1 MTLFEVSNT
10 FSSGNREYLET
21 LNQNSYEHNGSYEVL
36 FISVLVKTYSLTKL
50 CHVYLYLPKLRML
63 DWNNLIITFFV
74 KNCNLHD
81 VCENEKVINFGN
93 FEKKITVLVSCS
105 DEFWPIWLRINLILC
120 WGWSFMK
127 LNPTNVQF
135 TSVDRFWMCSLWEQ

>member
-93 FEKKITVLVSCS
+93 FEKNYGFGFLQRWILAHLIKNKSYFMLRMEFYETESHQCTVYQCWS
-105 DEFWPIWLRINLILC
+105 IL
-120 WGWSFMK
+120 
-127 LNPTNVQF
+127 NV
-135 TSVDRFWMCSLWEQ
+135 